1 MTYIVDFEFGGE
13 RRQLNLQEDPQG
25 PPILDMAMALAAAL
39 SAADG
44 FENVQLLQ
52 PTVEVLYPEQ

>member
-1 MTYIVDFEFGGE
+1 MTYIVSFEFEGE
-13 RRQLNLQEDPQG
+13 RRQLTLQEDPQG

-39 SAADG
+39 DAADG
-44 FENVQLLQ
+44 FGNVQLLQ